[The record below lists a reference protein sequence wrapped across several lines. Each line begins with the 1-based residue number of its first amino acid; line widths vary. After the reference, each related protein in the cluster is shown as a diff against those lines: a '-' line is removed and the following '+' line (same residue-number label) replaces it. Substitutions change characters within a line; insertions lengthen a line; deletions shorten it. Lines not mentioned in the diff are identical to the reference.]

1 VLQQEIE
8 LIRVLTQDLQHEQEP
23 LLVLPTR
30 DLQLE
35 VEQFHVLPIPDQ
47 QEAIQHHAPQER
59 DLQTVQVDLRQP
71 QDQIDLRHV
80 QAHLLQ
86 QEQDQPQHQE
96 VVEVAEA
103 LQEEEI
109 IRGNKTYTQP

>member
-23 LLVLPTR
+23 LLVP
-30 DLQLE
+30 
-35 VEQFHVLPIPDQ
+35 PIPGQ

>member
-1 VLQQEIE
+1 MLQQEIE

-30 DLQLE
+30 GLQLE
-35 VEQFHVLPIPDQ
+35 AEQFRVLPIPDQ
-47 QEAIQHHAPQER
+47 QER
-59 DLQTVQVDLRQP
+59 GLQTVQVDLRQP

>member
-8 LIRVLTQDLQHEQEP
+8 LTRVLTQDLQHEQEP
-23 LLVLPTR
+23 LLVPPTGL
-30 DLQLE
+30 LQLE

-59 DLQTVQVDLRQP
+59 GLQTVQVVLRQP
-71 QDQIDLRHV
+71 RDQIDLRHV

-109 IRGNKTYTQP
+109 IRCN

>member
-1 VLQQEIE
+1 MLQQEIE
-8 LIRVLTQDLQHEQEP
+8 LTRVLTQDLQHEQDP
-23 LLVLPTR
+23 LLVPPTR
-30 DLQLE
+30 GLQLE
-35 VEQFHVLPIPDQ
+35 AEQFRVLPIPDQ

-59 DLQTVQVDLRQP
+59 DHQTVQVDLRQP

-86 QEQDQPQHQE
+86 QEQDQHQE
-96 VVEVAEA
+96 VVEVVEA

-109 IRGNKTYTQP
+109 IRSNKTYTQP

>member
-23 LLVLPTR
+23 LL
-30 DLQLE
+30 
-35 VEQFHVLPIPDQ
+35 VLPIPDQ